1 MAYKADWNSTDQIPK
16 RAVDSGL
23 INRFG
28 NVDPT
33 DGGNS
38 QRYSLTTEWH
48 RQDGAGATR
57 LMAYGLYTQMDL
69 YSNFTYFLNDPVR
82 GDQFAQPD
90 KRWTS
95 GLKATHTFFHQ
106 IGAADSEST
115 VGLQIRNDNIH
126 NGLLLTQAQ
135 VRYDTVREDNVWVTS
150 ISPYAENKTRWND
163 WLRTSLGVRFDGFRF
178 NVTDSN
184 TPENNGN
191 TTDGLVSPKLGL
203 VFGPW
208 ADTEYYLNGGLGFH
222 SNDAR
227 GVNTRVDPTTGQPV
241 DADGN
246 PIKSA
251 VPLART
257 YGAEGGIRTNWIE
270 GLQSTLALWWL
281 DIDSELLFVGD
292 AGTTEAS
299 RPSRRFG
306 VEWANYYSPSDWLT
320 FDADFSYSQARFR
333 GNAPEGNSIPGSIE
347 TVITS
352 GATCHDLYGGFF
364 GGPRLRYFGPRSLIE
379 DNSVR
384 SDSTILL
391 SAMLGY
397 AFNKNWR
404 VQAEIFNLLNRK
416 DSGIDYY
423 YTSRLPGEDE
433 AGIADIHFHPV
444 EPINFRMSL
453 TAAF

>member
-1 MAYKADWNSTDQIPK
+1 
-16 RAVDSGL
+16 
-23 INRFG
+23 
-28 NVDPT
+28 
-33 DGGNS
+33 
-38 QRYSLTTEWH
+38 
-48 RQDGAGATR
+48 
-57 LMAYGLYTQMDL
+57 L

-90 KRWTS
+90 KRWVS
-95 GLKATHTFFHQ
+95 GLKASHTFFHH
-106 IGAADSEST
+106 IGTADSEST

-126 NGLLLTQAQ
+126 NGLLLTQTQ
-135 VRYDTVREDNVWVTS
+135 VKYDTVREDDVWVTS
-150 ISPYAENKTRWND
+150 VSPYAENKTRWNN
-163 WLRTSLGVRFDGFRF
+163 WLRTSLGLRFDGFRF
-178 NVTDSN
+178 NVANSN
-184 TPENNGN
+184 IPGNNGN

-227 GVNTRVDPTTGQPV
+227 GVNIRVDPATGESV

-246 PIKSA
+246 LIKPA
-251 VPLART
+251 APLART
-257 YGAEGGIRTNWIE
+257 YGAEVGIRTNWIQ
-270 GLQSTLALWWL
+270 GLQSTLAFWWL

-299 RPSRRFG
+299 RPSRRYG
-306 VEWANYYSPSDWLT
+306 VEWANYYSPNDWLT
-320 FDADFSYSQARFR
+320 FDADFSYSHARFR
-333 GNAPEGNSIPGSIE
+333 GDAPEGNYIPGSVE
-347 TVITS
+347 TVIAS
-352 GATCHDLYGGFF
+352 GATFHDLYGGFF
-364 GGPRLRYFGPRSLIE
+364 GGPRLRYFGPRALIE

-384 SDSTILL
+384 SDSTIMV

-397 AFNKNWR
+397 EFNKNWK
-404 VQAEIFNLLNRK
+404 VQAEIFNLLDRK

-433 AGIADIHFHPV
+433 SGINDIHFHPV

-453 TAAF
+453 TATF